1 MGEIEVNEYVRT
13 KNGEIGI
20 FDRYSSRKE
29 NSLYKSPFNCFIKIK
44 NRKTPLQCCEDY
56 IVKHSKQLMEL
67 IEVKDLVC
75 FKNKLQNSLE
85 NEEMIIHIFDN
96 DTLEEVKQAI
106 EKGEIELLEIL
117 THEQFKKNSYKVGGE
132 HE

>member
-1 MGEIEVNEYVRT
+1 MIEVNEYVRT

-56 IVKHSKQLMEL
+56 IVKHSKQLIDL
-67 IEVKDLVC
+67 IEVGDVLEIRTGLYSS
-75 FKNKLQNSLE
+75 FKYFVE
-85 NEEMIIHIFDN
+85 NEDN
-96 DTLEEVKQAI
+96 LLLLKEKVK
-106 EKGEIELLEIL
+106 ELWNIQTIL
-117 THEQFKKNSYKVGGE
+117 TKEQFEANCYKVGGE
-132 HE
+132 DEC